1 MGGNQGNWIMLAH
14 WFAILVISYLR
25 GCGCGVF
32 GVCRLPSPCKTFA
45 LSAANKFPSLLIRVS
60 RYFGHLLRRKNAT
73 GWAHGKGE
81 PTSIGQ
87 ARRHLIDLFT
97 QDGQISIEDA
107 VVE

>member
-1 MGGNQGNWIMLAH
+1 MGGTQGNWIMLAH

-73 GWAHGKGE
+73 VWAHGTAD
-81 PTSIGQ
+81 PTSFEQ
-87 ARRHLIDLFT
+87 TRRDLIDLSTHTSQF
-97 QDGQISIEDA
+97 SIE
-107 VVE
+107 